1 MILPLAMKRA
11 IRASSFYLSVER
23 RFPVRFFDV
32 LYTHDT
38 QKYIYVF
45 EYYVHILN
53 VL

>member
-11 IRASSFYLSVER
+11 VRASSFYLSVER
-23 RFPVRFFDV
+23 GLTVRFFDV
-32 LYTHDT
+32 LYTHNT

-53 VL
+53 ML